1 MFEVKTLACITK
13 REFFE
18 FVVMKKRKFEI
29 KYCKKFQ
36 YMIY

>member
-1 MFEVKTLACITK
+1 MFDVKTLAGIIK